1 MFQFNFFKIKL
12 NQSSEM
18 SLHLKYQK
26 IKSKKVKTKKEWIT
40 TYEDLCVKMDID
52 LSKPTNNKQAL
63 QENTSN
69 YPKKN
74 DFKKDS
80 KT

>member
-1 MFQFNFFKIKL
+1 
-12 NQSSEM
+12 M

-52 LSKPTNNKQAL
+52 LSKPGPPDEPQQPNF
-63 QENTSN
+63 
-69 YPKKN
+69 KKN
-74 DFKKDS
+74 AYIVPCDRQ
-80 KT
+80 